1 MSNDLLLI
9 TNNEK
14 YTARL
19 KAAFLERRPEINVLV
34 AGDDRAE
41 QAHMALCW
49 HPEADLLTRYPNLKC
64 LHSVAAGVDHLGTT
78 LLTSGLPVCRVVD
91 DHQKQG
97 MLEYVLWGALT
108 VQRNFDK
115 ISANQSES
123 KWQGFRQRP
132 ASDIR
137 VSVLGLGELGQ
148 FVARGLAQF
157 GYTVSGWSRSP
168 KNLDGIRCYH
178 GPEGLTELLKETEL
192 LVNLLPLSPAT
203 KGILN
208 KDLFNKMPEGG
219 YIINVGR
226 GGHLISGDLID
237 AIDSGHLRGALLD
250 VFDQEPL
257 PATDPLWT
265 TKGVIITPHLAS
277 DASLPTIIEQVA
289 DNVLNFVSKG
299 ELNNQIDLVR
309 GY

>member
-1 MSNDLLLI
+1 
-9 TNNEK
+9 
-14 YTARL
+14 
-19 KAAFLERRPEINVLV
+19 
-34 AGDDRAE
+34 
-41 QAHMALCW
+41 
-49 HPEADLLTRYPNLKC
+49 
-64 LHSVAAGVDHLGTT
+64 
-78 LLTSGLPVCRVVD
+78 VVD

-132 ASDIR
+132 ASDVR

-289 DNVLNFVSKG
+289 DNVLSFVSKG